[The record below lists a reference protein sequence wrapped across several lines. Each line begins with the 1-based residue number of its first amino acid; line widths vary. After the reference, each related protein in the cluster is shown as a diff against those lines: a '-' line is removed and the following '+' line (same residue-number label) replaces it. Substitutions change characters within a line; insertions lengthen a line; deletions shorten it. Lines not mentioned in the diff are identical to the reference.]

1 MIQFSPIM
9 FLDHTSTIQ
18 LNEGNTVWQ
27 EQVSASSQRTYAAVS
42 QPVAPPTAPPAPAD
56 ASPKIGIS
64 SIAFNADGAML
75 ANLDATAPTTA
86 WLWDIS
92 KRTARAVLIQHSP
105 VRSIAWHPTN
115 PALLLIQCTHEEST
129 VYIYDATP
137 STNLPYAI
145 RLPLLKASGN
155 FMARWIYT
163 DADKKPVLKFGDS
176 GNSLVA
182 WPEGKDVIV
191 RFEGEDDGEESE
203 DSLFEVLTGRKSPAK
218 RSAMMVD
225 STEVLFSDLGDE
237 STVEVDDTFMGRG
250 KMIGV

>member
-1 MIQFSPIM
+1 M

-18 LNEGNTVWQ
+18 LNEGNAVWE

-42 QPVAPPTAPPAPAD
+42 QPVAPPTASPAPAD
-56 ASPKIGIS
+56 ANPKIGIS
-64 SIAFNADGAML
+64 SIAFNAEGTML
-75 ANLDATAPTTA
+75 ATLDATAPTTV
-86 WLWDIS
+86 WLWDVS

-105 VRSIAWHPTN
+105 VRSIAWQSTN
-115 PALLLIQCTHEEST
+115 QALLLIQCAHEEST

-145 RLPLLKASGN
+145 QLPLRKVSGN
-155 FMARWIYT
+155 FVARWIHT
-163 DADKKPVLKFGDS
+163 NADNKPALTFGDS
-176 GNSLVA
+176 GNFLIA
-182 WPEGKDVIV
+182 WPEGKDVVV
-191 RFEGEDDGEESE
+191 RFEGEDGGEESE

-225 STEVLFSDLGDE
+225 STEVLVSDLGDE
-237 STVEVDDTFMGRG
+237 MTVEVDDTFMGRG